1 MTQEHECNAEQ
12 ALTGRKNET
21 HLQACQSVDFLAC
34 LSLTF
39 HMWNAELDKHS
50 NRISVY
56 LHIRGVYEDEKNADA
71 IFLIKRKTSSIS
83 KAGFCWMDGQTTPLR
98 VILEMFMAQ
107 TRTRLTHRPP

>member
-1 MTQEHECNAEQ
+1 MRPTSKRVS
-12 ALTGRKNET
+12 LSIFW
-21 HLQACQSVDFLAC
+21 LVSV
-34 LSLTF
+34 SLFTCG
-39 HMWNAELDKHS
+39 MLELDKHS